1 MHKFKRLWDE
11 LKLFMGVYCDHIMR
25 LLLNMYNVELQ
36 NVSTIARLIGFN
48 LPSLPL
54 VFIHLIHVQV
64 SISVSDHNNLDAAA
78 PIPPRHMHL
87 VWLLLLSFSC
97 AVSSISINYVYWRA
111 GVYILTLTMILTMKR
126 MIGQAPLNNRI
137 CASSIVWS
145 PCIPR
150 IPIPLS
156 FKTHFHCTTVAY
168 SRKIK
173 YLYIAQLLL

>member
-64 SISVSDHNNLDAAA
+64 SISVSDDNNLDAAA

-126 MIGQAPLNNRI
+126 MIGQAPLEQSHLCKFNSLITLYPTHSDTFIFQNSLSLHNSRI
-137 CASSIVWS
+137 
-145 PCIPR
+145 
-150 IPIPLS
+150 
-156 FKTHFHCTTVAY
+156 
-168 SRKIK
+168 
-173 YLYIAQLLL
+173 

>member
-11 LKLFMGVYCDHIMR
+11 LKLFMGVHCDHIMR
-25 LLLNMYNVELQ
+25 LLLNMSNVELQ

-54 VFIHLIHVQV
+54 VFIHLIQV

-78 PIPPRHMHL
+78 SIPPRHIHL

-126 MIGQAPLNNRI
+126 VIGQAQLEQSHLCKFNSLITLYPTHSYTI
-137 CASSIVWS
+137 
-145 PCIPR
+145 
-150 IPIPLS
+150 S

>member
-111 GVYILTLTMILTMKR
+111 GVYILTLTMILTMKH
-126 MIGQAPLNNRI
+126 MIGQAPLEQSHLCKFNSLITLYPTHSDTFIFQNSLSLHNSRI
-137 CASSIVWS
+137 
-145 PCIPR
+145 
-150 IPIPLS
+150 
-156 FKTHFHCTTVAY
+156 
-168 SRKIK
+168 
-173 YLYIAQLLL
+173 

>member
-1 MHKFKRLWDE
+1 MHRFKRLWDE

-48 LPSLPL
+48 LPFLPL

-64 SISVSDHNNLDAAA
+64 SISVSDHNSLDAAA
-78 PIPPRHMHL
+78 PIPPRYMHL

-111 GVYILTLTMILTMKR
+111 GVYILTLTMILTMER
-126 MIGQAPLNNRI
+126 MIGQAPLEQSHLWKFNSLITLYPTHSDTFIFQN
-137 CASSIVWS
+137 S
-145 PCIPR
+145 
-150 IPIPLS
+150 LS
-156 FKTHFHCTTVAY
+156 LHN
-168 SRKIK
+168 SR
-173 YLYIAQLLL
+173 L